1 MTASND
7 TRCNEKL
14 QLVKRYRIVDIP
26 MKYDPRAVFV
36 FMSKSLLLFPK
47 HWLEDFSSNIKRL
60 WQFGKCYEFLKRN
73 NLQNIISGSIIEILS
88 YHDV

>member
-26 MKYDPRAVFV
+26 MKYDPGAVFCIYV
-36 FMSKSLLLFPK
+36 N
-47 HWLEDFSSNIKRL
+47 H
-60 WQFGKCYEFLKRN
+60 YYY
-73 NLQNIISGSIIEILS
+73 LQNTGLKNYAPMQIWKMLQ
-88 YHDV
+88 VTKAT

>member
-26 MKYDPRAVFV
+26 MKYDQGAVFCIYV
-36 FMSKSLLLFPK
+36 NL
-47 HWLEDFSSNIKRL
+47 
-60 WQFGKCYEFLKRN
+60 YYY
-73 NLQNIISGSIIEILS
+73 LQNTGLKNLVQKYINAPMQIWKMLQ
-88 YHDV
+88 VTKTT

>member
-26 MKYDPRAVFV
+26 MKYDPGAVFCIYV
-36 FMSKSLLLFPK
+36 NLYYYLP
-47 HWLEDFSSNIKRL
+47 NT
-60 WQFGKCYEFLKRN
+60 GLK
-73 NLQNIISGSIIEILS
+73 NLVQKYINAPMQIWKMLQ
-88 YHDV
+88 VTKAT

>member
-26 MKYDPRAVFV
+26 MKYDPGAVFCIYV
-36 FMSKSLLLFPK
+36 NLYYYLP
-47 HWLEDFSSNIKRL
+47 NT
-60 WQFGKCYEFLKRN
+60 GLK
-73 NLQNIISGSIIEILS
+73 NLVQK
-88 YHDV
+88 